1 MESSLYT
8 EDLEVNHLLFHFI
21 NLANENNDCISCIL
35 VHLISFMF
43 IAIYLAFHRIRVA
56 FPRKFIGKSVTGIG
70 KTVLQIKNIT
80 KLLDKKFVF
89 IILLLAN
96 LFFSSSQI
104 FLIVYIHTSDNKC
117 RISKLRISYNAY
129 HFIF

>member
-56 FPRKFIGKSVTGIG
+56 FPRKFI
-70 KTVLQIKNIT
+70 QIKYIT
-80 KLLDKKFVF
+80 KLLDKKFVIYYF
-89 IILLLAN
+89 ITCQFILLQLTN
-96 LFFSSSQI
+96 FFNC
-104 FLIVYIHTSDNKC
+104 LY
-117 RISKLRISYNAY
+117 SYE
-129 HFIF
+129 

>member
-21 NLANENNDCISCIL
+21 NLANENNDCICCIL

-56 FPRKFIGKSVTGIG
+56 FPLKFISKSVTGRPCPIM
-70 KTVLQIKNIT
+70 
-80 KLLDKKFVF
+80 
-89 IILLLAN
+89 LA
-96 LFFSSSQI
+96 FF
-104 FLIVYIHTSDNKC
+104 
-117 RISKLRISYNAY
+117 LRIIGMYQHS
-129 HFIF
+129 

>member
-43 IAIYLAFHRIRVA
+43 VAIYLRSTE
-56 FPRKFIGKSVTGIG
+56 SVLLSQGSSSVR
-70 KTVLQIKNIT
+70 VLQVLA
-80 KLLDKKFVF
+80 KLC
-89 IILLLAN
+89 
-96 LFFSSSQI
+96 S
-104 FLIVYIHTSDNKC
+104 
-117 RISKLRISYNAY
+117 R
-129 HFIF
+129 

>member
-21 NLANENNDCISCIL
+21 NLANENNDCISCVL

-70 KTVLQIKNIT
+70 KTVLQIKYIT
-80 KLLDKKFVF
+80 KLLDKE
-89 IILLLAN
+89 ICHLLFYYLPIYSSPAHR
-96 LFFSSSQI
+96 FFNC
-104 FLIVYIHTSDNKC
+104 LY
-117 RISKLRISYNAY
+117 SYK
-129 HFIF
+129 

>member
-21 NLANENNDCISCIL
+21 NLANENNDYISCIL

-56 FPRKFIGKSVTGIG
+56 IPRKFIGKSVTGIG
-70 KTVLQIKNIT
+70 KTVLQIKYIT
-80 KLLDKKFVF
+80 KLLDKKFVIYYF
-89 IILLLAN
+89 ITCQFILLQLTD
-96 LFFSSSQI
+96 FFNC
-104 FLIVYIHTSDNKC
+104 LY
-117 RISKLRISYNAY
+117 SYE
-129 HFIF
+129 